1 MGAAVDAVDHGVG
14 GALQLVIKTAIDQ
27 SADHGRI
34 EAFGREHIAR
44 RAAFDAA
51 IRQSPVHAFD
61 DVAALAEFTQSRLGL
76 RVDRPLTGADLLGEA
91 ECFQLAEPSDLQRM
105 KFVEPD
111 VRIDRRL
118 DDARGMAIADKLAV
132 KLREALGIDLAFQAA
147 LDVEVGARP

>member
-1 MGAAVDAVDHGVG
+1 M
-14 GALQLVIKTAIDQ
+14 
-27 SADHGRI
+27 
-34 EAFGREHIAR
+34 
-44 RAAFDAA
+44 
-51 IRQSPVHAFD
+51 
-61 DVAALAEFTQSRLGL
+61 
-76 RVDRPLTGADLLGEA
+76 TGADLLGEA
-91 ECFQLAEPSDLQRM
+91 ECFQLAKPSDLQRM